1 MSGIVS
7 GIPRSEP
14 TSEADSFDKIVAD
27 IPDFLVGRRQAA
39 EPRRPAEMSASLSD
53 PYWGPPAMR
62 SPRDFAAAYW

>member
-39 EPRRPAEMSASLSD
+39 EPRRPAEMSASFSD